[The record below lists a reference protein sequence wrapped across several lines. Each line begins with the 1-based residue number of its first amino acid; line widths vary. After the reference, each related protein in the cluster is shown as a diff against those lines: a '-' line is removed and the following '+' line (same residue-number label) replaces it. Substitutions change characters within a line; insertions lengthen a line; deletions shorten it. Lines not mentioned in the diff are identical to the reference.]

1 MCLLLYIFFTA
12 KPMVLGTFNIEDTF
26 AVFSDILWL
35 SFDASIYV
43 SFLFELWNDT
53 FERFVPIDLFDS

>member
-1 MCLLLYIFFTA
+1 MSPFIHFLHCKA
-12 KPMVLGTFNIEDTF
+12 DALGTFNSEDTF

-43 SFLFELWNDT
+43 FLFELWNDT
-53 FERFVPIDLFDS
+53 FERFVPIGLFDS